1 MDQLN
6 TDEDE
11 KPQSS
16 RKLFFELY
24 SSEQY
29 SSAEDEFGFSLH
41 SYEAVERFIRFF
53 YKSWFGVQT
62 VGLNNIPGQGKAILF
77 GNHSG
82 VLPID
87 GCLLYDAVIN
97 QHPAPRRIRFLVTK
111 FLLTAPLIGKTL
123 RGFGC
128 IPPDYETATKLLSKD
143 ELVFFYPEA
152 EKGTGKLYK
161 NRYKLVDF
169 NPGFVKAA
177 IETGTPL
184 VPIVTIGGDEIYPLL
199 FNLKP
204 VAKLMDAPY
213 WPVTP
218 FYPLL
223 PFPFNAIPLP
233 VKILIVVGKPF
244 ELKYSKEEAE
254 NETLVAEVSNDI
266 QNYIQARI
274 NDLLAIRTSPFA
286 RWNLNKVNEYA
297 SRENRDAQLEKHL
310 R

>member
-1 MDQLN
+1 MAKSGTN
-6 TDEDE
+6 ETS
-11 KPQSS
+11 KTS
-16 RKLFFELY
+16 REQFFELY
-24 SSEQY
+24 S
-29 SSAEDEFGFSLH
+29 ADEDEYGFSLQT
-41 SYEAVERFIRFF
+41 YATVERFIRFF
-53 YKSWFGVQT
+53 YKKWFGVKT
-62 VGLNNIPGQGKAILF
+62 VGLNNIPAKGKALLF

-97 QHPAPRRIRFLVTK
+97 QHPEPRRIRFLVTK
-111 FLLTAPLIGKTL
+111 FLLTAPMIGKTL

-128 IPPDYETATKLLSKD
+128 IPPDYETATKLLRKN

-161 NRYKLVDF
+161 NRYKLVEF

-177 IETGTPL
+177 IETGAPL

-204 VAKLMDAPY
+204 IAKLMDAPY

-218 FYPLL
+218 FYPML

-233 VKILIVVGKPF
+233 VKILICVGEPF
-244 ELKYSKEEAE
+244 ELKYAPEEAE
-254 NETLVAEVSNDI
+254 NENLVAEVSNDI
-266 QNYIQARI
+266 QNFIQAKI
-274 NDLLAIRTSPFA
+274 NDLLEIRTSPFA
-286 RWNLNKVNEYA
+286 RWNLDKVNDYA
-297 SRENRDAQLEKHL
+297 ATANRKLSLEKHL
-310 R
+310 K